1 MKKYID
7 IFFSMLSSVILL
19 LVFGAAIGY
28 ATFAESAHGT
38 PYAQDI
44 VYDALW
50 FELLLTLLIVNM
62 IGSIYRYKLINKRK
76 WSMLLFHLAFICI
89 LIGSAV
95 TRYFGSEGIMHLR
108 QGETSNEISSQKTAV
123 KIMAEYNGQKVEK
136 STLVNFSVNESNV
149 FSESLAIGGKTIT
162 VENELFVPNS
172 EESIVP
178 DNNGEPAINIF
189 VMSGAEQST
198 YFTMMGNEKNTAGNM
213 TFGFEGNKDS
223 ADIQFSVDN
232 NNLYF
237 KSTYP
242 ISKTG
247 MVASGMIDRENA
259 IPIAP
264 GNLCLAEQNKVY
276 RVEKLVFMIQGFI
289 PKAVKMLTPINTEGT
304 EATMGSDALVFKISS
319 DNASKK
325 INVISTQNQAS
336 IPSTCELNDVKVT
349 VSYGA
354 YMEKLPFSIS
364 LRKFELERYTGSMS
378 PSSYASEI
386 TVTDTEMKSVRP
398 FRIYM
403 NNILNYRGYRF
414 FQSSYDQDEMGT
426 ILSVNHDY
434 WGTFITYIGYLLMLI
449 GMVFTLFNKNSR
461 FVSLLTLINQI
472 QQKRKTAKALM
483 LVGILFFSGSM
494 FAVGTASKDDHIDA
508 LNGLLIQDAAQG
520 RIEPFNTFA
529 SDVLRK
535 IYKHNSYKGQSAAEV
550 ILGMSVN
557 PPDWKNEPIIKVANP
572 QLEKELG
579 AVDGYVSYNALFD
592 FKKGGEYKLQTV
604 VAATYQKDETTRN
617 KYEKEVLNVDER
629 INISTQLY
637 AHSMLAIFP
646 AAGAQDGKWTIAE
659 SSMNTATH
667 GGGGVCPVHG
677 KAEMG
682 GMGEGMEGMGEGM
695 EGMTAP
701 PGMGMGGAPTAGG
714 SGICTRDMSSASG
727 TMPSTSG
734 MAMNEREALLMNYF
748 GAVSMGM
755 SSGNWS
761 DANEKLTLL
770 KNYQLTNGGDN
781 LPSAS
786 KVKLEISYNEWNIF
800 NNLAIIYGLLGS
812 LLLLLHFVYIFKA
825 YPRLEKI
832 LDWAIYPLAL
842 LFVVFTAGL
851 GIRWYVAEHAPWSNG
866 YEAMVFVGWATSF
879 AGLLFARKSP
889 LAFATTAL
897 LSAIALSVAA
907 MSWMNPEI
915 TNLVPVLKSY
925 WLIVHV
931 AVITAS
937 YGFLAMGALLGFLNL
952 TLMIGKTKE
961 NNARISDNIQEIS
974 YIIEMALTV
983 GLFMLTVGTFL
994 GGVWANESWGRYWGW
1009 DAKETWALVS
1019 VLVYAAIL
1027 HLRLIPKTNTPFVMS
1042 TAALLGFSSIIM
1054 TFLGVNYYLSGM
1066 HSYGAGT
1073 APALPNSLVLVV
1085 VAVVAVVFLAYR
1097 KEKKLQEQIAK

>member
-1 MKKYID
+1 MYYFKKLKDY
-7 IFFSMLSSVILL
+7 FFSMLSSVILMVL
-19 LVFGAAIGY
+19 FAAAIGF

-38 PYAQDI
+38 PYAKEI
-44 VYDALW
+44 VYKALW
-50 FELLLTLLIVNM
+50 FEFLLVFLIINL
-62 IGSIYRYKLINKRK
+62 IGSIFRYNLLGKRK
-76 WSMLLFHLAFICI
+76 WSMLLFHIAFICI
-89 LIGSAV
+89 LIGSGV

-108 QGETSNEISSQKTAV
+108 EGETTNEISSEKTAV
-123 KIMAEYNGQKVEK
+123 KIVAEYNGQKVEK
-136 STLVNFSVNESNV
+136 SKLANFSVNESNV
-149 FSESLAIGGKTIT
+149 FSESLTVGGKTIT

-178 DNNGEPAINIF
+178 DENGEPVVNVF
-189 VMSGAEQST
+189 VMSGMEQSS
-198 YFTMMGNEKNTAGNM
+198 YFTMMGNEKITAGNLS
-213 TFGFEGNKDS
+213 FGFEGNKDS
-223 ADIQFSVDN
+223 ADIVFSVDK
-232 NNLYF
+232 NNLYL
-237 KSTYP
+237 KSKYP

-259 IPIAP
+259 IPITP
-264 GNLCLAEQNKVY
+264 GDLCLAEQNKVY
-276 RVEKLVFMIQGFI
+276 RVEKVVFIIQGFL
-289 PKAVKMLTPINTEGT
+289 PKAVKMITPINTEGKNT
-304 EATMGSDALVFKISS
+304 QIGSDALVFKVGVNDLI
-319 DNASKK
+319 KK
-325 INVISTQNQAS
+325 INVVSIQNREAT
-336 IPSTCELNDVKVT
+336 PSTCEINGVKIS
-349 VSYGA
+349 VSYGS

-364 LRKFELERYTGSMS
+364 LRKFELERYAGSMS

-434 WGTFITYIGYLLMLI
+434 WGTFITYIGYLLMLL

-461 FVSLLTLINQI
+461 FSTLLNLINQL
-472 QQKRKTAKALM
+472 QEKRKTAKALM
-483 LVGILFFSGSM
+483 LAGILFFSGTM
-494 FAVGTASKDDHIDA
+494 FAAVGNVSKDEHIDA

-529 SDVLRK
+529 TDVLRK

-557 PPDWKNEPIIKVANP
+557 PPDWKNELMIKVTNP

-579 AVDGYVSYNALFD
+579 AVDGYVSYIALFD
-592 FKKGGEYKLQTV
+592 FKKGGEYKLQSV

-629 INISTQLY
+629 INICTQLY
-637 AHSMLAIFP
+637 THSMLLLFP
-646 AAGAQDGKWTIAE
+646 NPAGKDGKWTIAE
-659 SSMNTATH
+659 SSMGCSQH
-667 GGGGVCPVHG
+667 SSGGECPIHG
-677 KAEMG
+677 KT
-682 GMGEGMEGMGEGM
+682 GMEGMGEDM
-695 EGMTAP
+695 KDMTA
-701 PGMGMGGAPTAGG
+701 AST
-714 SGICTRDMSSASG
+714 SGVCTRDR
-727 TMPSTSG
+727 STSST
-734 MAMNEREALLMNYF
+734 MTSTTSLSMNEREALLMNYF
-748 GAVSMGM
+748 GAASIGM
-755 SSGNWS
+755 SSDNWS
-761 DANEKLTLL
+761 DANEKLALI
-770 KNYQLTNGGDN
+770 KSYQLANGGNN
-781 LPSAS
+781 LPSPS
-786 KVKLEISYNEWNIF
+786 KVNLEINYNDWNIF
-800 NNLAIIYGLLGS
+800 NNLAIVYGLMGS
-812 LLLLLHFVYIFKA
+812 LLLLLHFIYIFKA
-825 YPRLEKI
+825 YPRLEK
-832 LDWAIYPLAL
+832 LLELAIYPLAI

-851 GIRWYVAEHAPWSNG
+851 GIRWYIAEHAPWSNG
-866 YEAMVFVGWATSF
+866 YEAMIFVGWATSF

-931 AVITAS
+931 AVITSS

-952 TLMIGKTKE
+952 TLMIGKTKN

-1027 HLRLIPKTNTPFVMS
+1027 HLRLIPKANSPFVMS
-1042 TAALLGFSSIIM
+1042 TAALIGFSSVIM

-1066 HSYGAGT
+1066 HSYGAGN
-1073 APALPNSLVLVV
+1073 APALPSSLALVI
-1085 VAVVAVVFLAYR
+1085 VAVVAVVFFAYK
-1097 KEKKLQEQIAK
+1097 KEKKIQGQIAKE